1 MGRSLKAQVLVTPGL
16 EAVCATELRSLGAR
30 DVTPMA
36 GVVVFH
42 ADPRALQACAVGVRT
57 ATRLLGVVAK
67 GSARSFAQLDRMVRE
82 APWADYL
89 PPDVPVSLHVSCR
102 HSRLYHQGA
111 VADRVAAAMG
121 RQVSPGGV
129 GVWVRVNN
137 DRASLC
143 VDGSGDRLH
152 QRGYRIDTGPAPLRE
167 TLAAGVLLLGGYD
180 GTEPLLDPMCGS
192 GTFPIEGAL
201 IASGLAPGRNRD
213 HAMARWPCMANDWR
227 APANVHR
234 PVDCSHI
241 VGSDAS
247 TVAVAD
253 AARNA
258 QRAGVSVAFSMA
270 NAANAVAPHGPPG
283 LVVANPPYGAR
294 LQGLA
299 SAFSELEALLGRLN
313 GWRSLVLYPAD
324 ARQPQGWESLATL
337 NNGGI
342 RVRVLSSSPTILR
355 SGY

>member
-1 MGRSLKAQVLVTPGL
+1 MGRSLKAQALVTPGL
-16 EAVCATELRSLGAR
+16 ESICAAELRALGAR

-42 ADPRALQACAVGVRT
+42 AAPRVLQACAVGVRT
-57 ATRLLGVVAK
+57 ATRLLGVVVK

-89 PPDVPVSLHVSCR
+89 PADVPVSLHVSCR
-102 HSRLYHQGA
+102 RSKLYHEGA
-111 VADRVAAAMG
+111 VADRVAAALG
-121 RQVSPGGV
+121 REVSPDGF

-152 QRGYRIDTGPAPLRE
+152 QRGYRIDSGPAPLRE
-167 TLAAGVLLLGGYD
+167 TLAAGVLLLVGYD

-192 GTFPIEGAL
+192 GTFPIEAAL
-201 IASGLAPGRNRD
+201 IASGLGPGRHRD
-213 HAMARWPCMANDWR
+213 HAMAHWPTMANEWR
-227 APANVHR
+227 PPGVLET
-234 PVDCSHI
+234 VDCPSI
-241 VGSDAS
+241 VGSDVSAD
-247 TVAVAD
+247 AVA
-253 AARNA
+253 AAGRNA
-258 QRAGVSVAFSMA
+258 ERAGVHLAFGVR
-270 NAANAVAPHGPPG
+270 AAADVVPHDGPPG
-283 LVVANPPYGAR
+283 LIVANPPYGAR

-299 SAFSELEALLGRLN
+299 PAFSQLEALHGRLA
-313 GWRSLVLYPAD
+313 GWRAVVLYPAD

-342 RVRVLSSSPTILR
+342 RVRVLASSPMIPR
-355 SGY
+355 RGY